1 MDRKRRHRAVLL
13 LLCLTVHICGCGRTQ
28 MHEELNDRTEE
39 PVTIRIAWWGGEER
53 QEMTGQVLE
62 LYSSMHPEVAF
73 ETLSFS
79 WDDYF
84 EWISLETA
92 RGNMPDLLQMDY
104 QYIKTYSENGSLADL
119 TPYVENGTIRTEG
132 MDENIL
138 GSGRIGGKL
147 KGMATGISLL
157 SMVYNPAVFDS
168 AGIPYPESDWTWT
181 DFSEICR
188 KIRAQTGKYGV
199 AMTPVLDMNLFQYWL
214 RQQGEKLFSED
225 EKSLGYE
232 DDTLYVEYL
241 TLFKE
246 LMDAGAAPA
255 SESWAALNAGGQE
268 QLPVVTGECGM
279 MQEWNNFA
287 VKVSHVNSGLKIVT
301 PPQAEEGK
309 EPGLWMKPGMFWS
322 IAETSEVKEEC
333 ARFIDFILNSPEAN
347 AILRGERGVP
357 ISKEVRDRLL
367 EGDLLEEVEQ
377 EMFRF
382 TDAAA
387 ALCGET
393 PPPEPAGVEG
403 INDAFSETAN
413 AFFYD
418 VLTGEEAAAEFRQ
431 RANEILAEYGH

>member
-1 MDRKRRHRAVLL
+1 
-13 LLCLTVHICGCGRTQ
+13 
-28 MHEELNDRTEE
+28 
-39 PVTIRIAWWGGEER
+39 
-53 QEMTGQVLE
+53 
-62 LYSSMHPEVAF
+62 
-73 ETLSFS
+73 
-79 WDDYF
+79 
-84 EWISLETA
+84 
-92 RGNMPDLLQMDY
+92 
-104 QYIKTYSENGSLADL
+104 
-119 TPYVENGTIRTEG
+119 
-132 MDENIL
+132 
-138 GSGRIGGKL
+138 
-147 KGMATGISLL
+147 
-157 SMVYNPAVFDS
+157 
-168 AGIPYPESDWTWT
+168 
-181 DFSEICR
+181 
-188 KIRAQTGKYGV
+188 
-199 AMTPVLDMNLFQYWL
+199 
-214 RQQGEKLFSED
+214 
-225 EKSLGYE
+225 
-232 DDTLYVEYL
+232 
-241 TLFKE
+241 
-246 LMDAGAAPA
+246 
-255 SESWAALNAGGQE
+255 
-268 QLPVVTGECGM
+268 

-301 PPQAEEGK
+301 PPLAEEGK
-309 EPGLWMKPGMFWS
+309 ESGLWMKPGMFWS

-382 TDAAA
+382 TDEAA